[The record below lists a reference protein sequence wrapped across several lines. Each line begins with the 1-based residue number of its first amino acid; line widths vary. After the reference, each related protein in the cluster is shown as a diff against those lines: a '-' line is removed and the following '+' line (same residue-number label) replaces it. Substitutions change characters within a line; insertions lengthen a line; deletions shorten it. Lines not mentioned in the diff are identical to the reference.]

1 MGTFTGEGGAN
12 GREACGIIASSYIKY
27 ICVVFTFVEYLL
39 FLIFLSLVAKL
50 LHVLGVCE

>member
-27 ICVVFTFVEYLL
+27 IRVVFTFVEYLL